1 MIKQNIAKDKEI
13 AGLTDLVK
21 SLSKMMLSLDQAF
34 RVETDKDY
42 IAKPNE
48 VITYSEEELKEF
60 REKVKELN
68 K

>member
-1 MIKQNIAKDKEI
+1 MTYLRRNIQFTKN
-13 AGLTDLVK
+13 
-21 SLSKMMLSLDQAF
+21 LDQAF

-48 VITYSEEELKEF
+48 VITYSEEEMKEF